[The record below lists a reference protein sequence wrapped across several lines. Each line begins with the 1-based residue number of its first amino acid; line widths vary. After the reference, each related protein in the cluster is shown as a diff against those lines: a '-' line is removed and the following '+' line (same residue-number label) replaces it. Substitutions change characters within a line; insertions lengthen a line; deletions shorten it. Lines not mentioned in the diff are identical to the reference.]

1 MAGARIALGKGGED
15 SFCGKRDGV
24 DNVSAR
30 EGVENGIGQQG
41 RGGKLGRESLWH
53 VAGARIA
60 FGKGGEDSFS
70 GKRDR
75 VDNVSA
81 RESVENGTC
90 GQDRGWLRARGG
102 VEDSH
107 GGWKQQ

>member
-1 MAGARIALGKGGED
+1 MGSGGED
-15 SFCGKRDGV
+15 SFSGKRDGV

-30 EGVENGIGQQG
+30 EGVENGIGRQG
-41 RGGKLGRESLWH
+41 RDRKLGRGSLWH
-53 VAGARIA
+53 VAGARIV

-70 GKRDR
+70 GKRDG